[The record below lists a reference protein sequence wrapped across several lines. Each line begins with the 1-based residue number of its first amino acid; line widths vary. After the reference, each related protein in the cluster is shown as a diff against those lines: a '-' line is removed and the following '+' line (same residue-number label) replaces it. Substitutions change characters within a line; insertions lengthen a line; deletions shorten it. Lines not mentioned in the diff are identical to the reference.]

1 MKIIDC
7 HAHLVQYIAGTG
19 SGGELRSIGGGMA
32 RSATGQTVRMIPE
45 QFGTEGVSPEQL
57 LEVMDANG
65 VEKAVL
71 LQGNFYGFQNH
82 YTWDAVLKY
91 PDRFIGAAS
100 YDPYSLEYEGIRR
113 HLFEE
118 LGFKIEKFEVSSGSG
133 LMAVHPDFRIDSERM
148 DEAFSY
154 AESRGHVMV
163 VDIGKCKSKSWQVL
177 GLRKEILRHPGM
189 KFVLCHLLG
198 PGGRQEEELKTA
210 LDQLALPNVWFDLS
224 SVVHNCRDVQ
234 DPWNR
239 AAEYVRLARDLAG
252 AHKLMFGTDAPSAL
266 KEAQYSDYVRWMLE
280 MDGLSCGE
288 KEQIMYKNADLVYTG
303 Q

>member
-1 MKIIDC
+1 M
-7 HAHLVQYIAGTG
+7 
-19 SGGELRSIGGGMA
+19 
-32 RSATGQTVRMIPE
+32 
-45 QFGTEGVSPEQL
+45 
-57 LEVMDANG
+57 
-65 VEKAVL
+65 
-71 LQGNFYGFQNH
+71 
-82 YTWDAVLKY
+82 
-91 PDRFIGAAS
+91 
-100 YDPYSLEYEGIRR
+100 
-113 HLFEE
+113 
-118 LGFKIEKFEVSSGSG
+118 
-133 LMAVHPDFRIDSERM
+133 
-148 DEAFSY
+148 
-154 AESRGHVMV
+154 
-163 VDIGKCKSKSWQVL
+163 
-177 GLRKEILRHPGM
+177 
-189 KFVLCHLLG
+189 LCHLLG